1 MQDITMPRLSDSM
14 EEGKVL
20 RWLKR
25 PGDSVA
31 VGEVLLEVETDKAD
45 MEIEATEAGVLREIR
60 LAEGETGPVG
70 TVIAT
75 LDEPGAA
82 AGASA
87 GPPSAATGGENS
99 GAETGE
105 NSSTGLP
112 ADEPRGT
119 ESVAPPLAT
128 DNTAELRAAGET
140 ANPPGQG
147 MRTVRVS
154 PLARTRAAELG
165 IDPEALRGTG
175 PGGRVTRQDVE
186 DAGRGSG
193 SPAREGSVGSGRPR
207 DETPSPGLSGEPTE
221 DAGSGEPTEDAGSGE
236 PGATAGSSAA
246 GSTVVVRPPARG
258 GTPPPSLPD
267 AEGAVRRIPLSGMRA
282 SIARRM
288 AESKREAPHFYVR
301 SIADMEFAVRLRAA
315 LRERGDAVTYNHIV
329 LKACADALAAVPE
342 LNARFVGDAIELLPD
357 VNLGVVTALPDG
369 VIVPV
374 IHGADRLGL
383 LELASRARALAEK
396 ARERNFS
403 AEDLSG
409 ATFSVS
415 NLGMYEVEDF
425 VAVIN
430 PPQAAILA
438 VGTVAQRPVVRG
450 GAVAAA
456 HTLHLTLSCDH
467 RAIDGA
473 KAAEFLQEVRERL
486 QNPLRLLMPRE

>member
-25 PGDSVA
+25 PGDTIA

-45 MEIEATEAGVLREIR
+45 MEIEATDAGVLREIR
-60 LAEGETGPVG
+60 LAEGETGAVG
-70 TVIAT
+70 AVIAV
-75 LDEPGAA
+75 LDDPGTAEVSPLPSGSAPAPVAGPEHRSPGAGDA
-82 AGASA
+82 APA
-87 GPPSAATGGENS
+87 GPPEEEVRAPESVSLPPQTPAPVQPSIPAPLS
-99 GAETGE
+99 GETGE
-105 NSSTGLP
+105 G
-112 ADEPRGT
+112 RG
-119 ESVAPPLAT
+119 
-128 DNTAELRAAGET
+128 AGIR
-140 ANPPGQG
+140 N
-147 MRTVRVS
+147 VRVS

-165 IDPEALRGTG
+165 IDPEGIKGSG
-175 PGGRVTRQDVE
+175 PGGRVTRGDVE
-186 DAGRGSG
+186 EASRRTGA
-193 SPAREGSVGSGRPR
+193 SPRVGSSTSGQESEEAATTTTPV
-207 DETPSPGLSGEPTE
+207 ETSSPSASEGTP
-221 DAGSGEPTEDAGSGE
+221 
-236 PGATAGSSAA
+236 
-246 GSTVVVRPPARG
+246 VVRPPGRDPA
-258 GTPPPSLPD
+258 PPPVLPQTQS
-267 AEGAVRRIPLSGMRA
+267 AVRRIPLSGMRA

-301 SIADMEFAVRLRAA
+301 STADMEFAVRLRAA

-342 LNARFVGDAIELLPD
+342 LNARFAGEAIELFPD

-438 VGTVAQRPVVRG
+438 VGSVAQRPVVRS
-450 GAVAAA
+450 GAVAVA